1 VTRLLE
7 QAVATVSALPDEMQD
22 ELAAILL
29 QFAGIEQSPIPL
41 TAEEETDLDASL
53 AEAERGEF
61 ATDEEV
67 RAIWA
72 KYGR

>member
-1 VTRLLE
+1 MTKLLE
-7 QAVATVSALPDEMQD
+7 QAVATVSALPDAKQD

-29 QFAGIEQSPIPL
+29 QFAGIEQPPIPL
-41 TAEEETDLDASL
+41 TAEKEADLDASL

-61 ATDEEV
+61 ATDDEV